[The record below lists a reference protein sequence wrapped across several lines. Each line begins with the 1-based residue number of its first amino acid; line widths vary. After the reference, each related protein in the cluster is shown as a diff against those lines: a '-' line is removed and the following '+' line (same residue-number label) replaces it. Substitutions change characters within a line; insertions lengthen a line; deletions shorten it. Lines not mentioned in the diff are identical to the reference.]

1 MSITTV
7 LIVPHA
13 FLKAFGTV
21 LRPFLDRASK
31 KTNQPSRRCLCFMY
45 VASWAGPMTSFRF
58 KILSSTTCTSPDEK
72 VTRTSTYPMPDL
84 ASRISV
90 PRFSSFALA
99 KRPKHSWPCNSGFL
113 LSFPFARESQNES
126 ITSASIEFLNA
137 SRNLRMLS
145 LGKPATR
152 LPEASIFAAT
162 AFETN
167 RRLFF

>member
-113 LSFPFARESQNES
+113 RTGIPERIDNFCFNRILECFEKFANAKSGQ
-126 ITSASIEFLNA
+126 TSYAAPGSLN
-137 SRNLRMLS
+137 LC
-145 LGKPATR
+145 GDC
-152 LPEASIFAAT
+152 F
-162 AFETN
+162 
-167 RRLFF
+167 